1 MCVNMRKNRKSLKS
15 AEFQRLYN
23 ALWESCTKPK
33 SKVSATF
40 LRETTR
46 TPNLKE
52 QKGEINE

>member
-1 MCVNMRKNRKSLKS
+1 MRKNRKSLKS
-15 AEFQRLYN
+15 AEFQKLYN

-46 TPNLKE
+46 IPNQKE
-52 QKGEINE
+52 QEGEKNE